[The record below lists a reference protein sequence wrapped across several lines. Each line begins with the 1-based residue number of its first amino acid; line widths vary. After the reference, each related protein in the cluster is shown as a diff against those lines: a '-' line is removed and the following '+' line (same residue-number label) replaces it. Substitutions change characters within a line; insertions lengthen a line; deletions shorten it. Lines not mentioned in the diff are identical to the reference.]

1 MKRPVVVLILCL
13 LAGLLAWK
21 ELRQA
26 GAAGQENVL
35 ASAETASSA
44 TAKPETSGPVP
55 VKNVPMESVSAHTA
69 PPPPD
74 EPPASPPSGPV
85 GEAGDGKTGP
95 RFKRAY
101 MLSLDKGAL
110 ALMEAQDI
118 EGDFAKQRRKPEEW
132 SGMLR
137 CRLVSETNT
146 VLAEELLPAPDHLC
160 AVLDPK
166 SGSDKPVQ
174 YTVAG
179 PVVFQ
184 VRMPRVKG
192 ASRLDIY
199 RIIQPG
205 EQPLEGLLGSI
216 PLPRS

>member
-1 MKRPVVVLILCL
+1 MRRPVLVLILCL
-13 LAGLLAWK
+13 LAGLLAWW
-21 ELRQA
+21 ELRHVDEA
-26 GAAGQENVL
+26 EEPSAAGRSAPSLSPAVEAKEEVTENLPMAVTQL
-35 ASAETASSA
+35 A
-44 TAKPETSGPVP
+44 V
-55 VKNVPMESVSAHTA
+55 N
-69 PPPPD
+69 
-74 EPPASPPSGPV
+74 ASPPATPPPA
-85 GEAGDGKTGP
+85 EAGDDKTGP

-110 ALMEAQDI
+110 TFMEAQDI
-118 EGDFAKQRRKPEEW
+118 EGDFAPKRRKPEEW

-137 CRLVSETNT
+137 CRLLSETNA

-184 VRMPRVKG
+184 VRLPRVRG
-192 ASRLDIY
+192 ATRLDII

-205 EQPLEGLLGSI
+205 EPPLEGLLGSI
-216 PLPRS
+216 PLPKS

>member
-1 MKRPVVVLILCL
+1 MKRPLLLLILL
-13 LAGLLAWK
+13 LLLGSLAYWLLGGVADV
-21 ELRQA
+21 EQTQA
-26 GAAGQENVL
+26 ARKPL
-35 ASAETASSA
+35 KRDSTA
-44 TAKPETSGPVP
+44 TTQTPETVMTTAAPTPAPVI
-55 VKNVPMESVSAHTA
+55 
-69 PPPPD
+69 
-74 EPPASPPSGPV
+74 PAAS
-85 GEAGDGKTGP
+85 DDKTGP

-110 ALMEAQDI
+110 SFVEQQDI
-118 EGDFAKQRRKPEEW
+118 EGDFTPKRRKPEEW

-137 CRLVSETNT
+137 CRLLSEKNV

-166 SGSDKPVQ
+166 SGSSKPVN

-179 PVVFQ
+179 PVTFQ

-192 ASRLDIY
+192 ATRLDII

-205 EQPLEGLLGSI
+205 EPALEGLLGSI